1 MKIVYDKEILANNI
15 KPNINLALKNL
26 KEAYQIINT
35 MTIPVN
41 FSRKSD
47 IESTKLALTNVE
59 KTLNDYIIWI
69 DNLVASLTNNDELI
83 QSNIAK
89 INVVDIVANE
99 PLV

>member
-26 KEAYQIINT
+26 KEAYRIINT